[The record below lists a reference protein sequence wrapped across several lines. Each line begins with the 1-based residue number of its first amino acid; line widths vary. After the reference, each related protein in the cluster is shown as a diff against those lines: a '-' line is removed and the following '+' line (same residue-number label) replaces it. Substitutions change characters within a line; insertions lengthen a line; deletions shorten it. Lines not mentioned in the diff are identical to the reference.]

1 MRSNRTAFVIA
12 ALMVMGSIGA
22 VVARPD
28 LKTMSRRPEFSLETM
43 VPRQFGDWR
52 EQPQLIE
59 QVVNPQVQAALDQVY
74 SQVLQRVYVN
84 PEGYRIMLS
93 IAYGG
98 DHRGSLRTH
107 EPEYCYPGQ
116 GFIVRRREVSDLV
129 TPFGVIPVRRLF
141 ATKGPRQEPVTY
153 WIKVGDTVV
162 RPWQSK
168 LVELSYVITRRIP
181 DGLLFRVSSIDP
193 DQARA
198 NRVQRQF
205 VDQLLQTLSPPDRK
219 RLSGLGD
226 SDT

>member
-1 MRSNRTAFVIA
+1 MRSNRTALAIA
-12 ALMVMGSIGA
+12 VLMIIGSIGA

-28 LKTMSRRPEFSLETM
+28 IKTMNRKPAFSLEAM
-43 VPRQFGDWR
+43 IPKQFGEWR
-52 EQPQLIE
+52 EEPQLIE

-116 GFIVRRREVSDLV
+116 GFVVRRREVSALA
-129 TPFGVIPVRRLF
+129 TPFGDIPVRRLF
-141 ATKGPRQEPVTY
+141 TTKGPRQEPLTY

-193 DQARA
+193 DQIRA
-198 NRVQRQF
+198 NLLHSQF
-205 VDQLLQTLSPPDRK
+205 VNQLLQTLSPPERK
-219 RLSGLGD
+219 RLSGLGG
-226 SDT
+226 S

>member
-1 MRSNRTAFVIA
+1 M
-12 ALMVMGSIGA
+12 
-22 VVARPD
+22 
-28 LKTMSRRPEFSLETM
+28 
-43 VPRQFGDWR
+43 
-52 EQPQLIE
+52 
-59 QVVNPQVQAALDQVY
+59 
-74 SQVLQRVYVN
+74 
-84 PEGYRIMLS
+84 
-93 IAYGG
+93 
-98 DHRGSLRTH
+98 
-107 EPEYCYPGQ
+107 
-116 GFIVRRREVSDLV
+116 
-129 TPFGVIPVRRLF
+129 
-141 ATKGPRQEPVTY
+141 
-153 WIKVGDTVV
+153 